1 MYEGE
6 VVKPKMAEEMK
17 QSEHEGEGS
26 AWNHMGS
33 WTLRAALLHLAR
45 AEGSVFAQQQFVTPQ
60 TPRAELSPS
69 ACAARDACNAMES
82 CREKFSIWQVKNR

>member
-1 MYEGE
+1 MEPHG
-6 VVKPKMAEEMK
+6 KLD
-17 QSEHEGEGS
+17 
-26 AWNHMGS
+26 
-33 WTLRAALLHLAR
+33 TTAALLHLAR